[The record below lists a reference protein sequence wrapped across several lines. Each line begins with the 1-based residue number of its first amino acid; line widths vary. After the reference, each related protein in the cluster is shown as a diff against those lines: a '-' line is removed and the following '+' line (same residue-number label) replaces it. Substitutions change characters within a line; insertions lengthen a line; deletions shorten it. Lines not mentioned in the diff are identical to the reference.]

1 MGASLGTFVQM
12 DEIDRSIVALL
23 QYDASQSVRE
33 IAEQVGLSPTPCWRR
48 IARLEDM
55 GVIVGRVAMLDPAKV
70 GLGVT
75 VLVQIRTNQ
84 HTGAWFEDFAAGID
98 EFPEIVEALRL
109 SGETDYMLRVMV
121 PDIAAFDVFY
131 QRLIERVDL
140 YDVRSTFVMETIKS
154 TTALPLGHLED

>member
-1 MGASLGTFVQM
+1 MHM
-12 DEIDRSIVALL
+12 DEIDRSIVAAL
-23 QYDASQSVRE
+23 QVDASTSVRE
-33 IAEQVGLSPTPCWRR
+33 LAGQVGLSPTPCWRR
-48 IARLEDM
+48 IARLEEA
-55 GVIVGRVAMLDPAKV
+55 GVIMRRVALVDPAAV

-84 HTGAWFEDFAAGID
+84 HTGAWFDDFRAGIE

-140 YDVRSTFVMETIKS
+140 YDVRSTFVMEQIKS
-154 TTALPLGHLED
+154 TTEVPLAHLR